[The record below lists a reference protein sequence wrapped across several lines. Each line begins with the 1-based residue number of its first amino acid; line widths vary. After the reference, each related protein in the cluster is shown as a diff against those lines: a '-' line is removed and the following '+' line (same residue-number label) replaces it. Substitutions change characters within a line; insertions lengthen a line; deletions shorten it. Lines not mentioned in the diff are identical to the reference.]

1 MSKLVEKEECMSDKD
16 NRQFDEKD
24 IVFHYSRERRL
35 AGASETVRKLNEE
48 NKKHSFNLL
57 RPLISTK
64 PLAFLFV
71 SIVVLSAIL
80 YLFSFFF
87 GGKREIVLGG
97 NTITVSAFTF
107 EGKTYL
113 TLKKNIQNKNNFYTG
128 TIDLAVSPNDN
139 ETEEQSPEEI
149 EIYTA
154 RIFFTSE
161 TEEEFKMAIPFEA
174 EKLLIL
180 VQSEREIQRLN
191 VLTE

>member
-1 MSKLVEKEECMSDKD
+1 MSDKD

-48 NKKHSFNLL
+48 NKKYSFNLL
-57 RPLISTK
+57 RPLTATK

-71 SIVVLSAIL
+71 SIIVLSAIL
-80 YLFSFFF
+80 YLFSIIF
-87 GGKREIVLGG
+87 GGKREIVFGG

-113 TLKKNIQNKNNFYTG
+113 TLKKHIKNKNNFYTG

-139 ETEEQSPEEI
+139 EMEEQSPEEMKI
-149 EIYTA
+149 HTA
-154 RIFFTSE
+154 RIFFTADS
-161 TEEEFKMAIPFEA
+161 EEEFKMAVPFEA
-174 EKLLIL
+174 EKLIILI
-180 VQSEREIQRLN
+180 QSEKEIQKLN
-191 VLTE
+191 IITE